1 MEIRFAARFKEA
13 LSGFGTRK
21 NSSQEEEDFRTY
33 RMSRKETAKTLLLL
47 LSMLGLLSYVFY
59 DSFLPMVLLFP
70 GAAVFFLK
78 RERKKRA
85 EARDEQL
92 KKEFLTGASLL
103 GDYLRS
109 GYSIENAI
117 RGSVSELAE
126 VWGED
131 SSIVGEWR
139 RMEKHMSLNM
149 SAEEAFKEFGRRTGI
164 EQIREFSEIFSIVKR
179 SGGRLHETVASVTGL
194 LTEQF
199 AVEDQIRTMTAAKRY
214 EQRIMDVMPVGILMY
229 IRLTS
234 PGLLTVM
241 YTTWTG
247 RLAMTVCLAMY
258 AAAFLWAE
266 KIIAIKV

>member
-1 MEIRFAARFKEA
+1 
-13 LSGFGTRK
+13 
-21 NSSQEEEDFRTY
+21 
-33 RMSRKETAKTLLLL
+33 
-47 LSMLGLLSYVFY
+47 
-59 DSFLPMVLLFP
+59 
-70 GAAVFFLK
+70 
-78 RERKKRA
+78 
-85 EARDEQL
+85 
-92 KKEFLTGASLL
+92 
-103 GDYLRS
+103 
-109 GYSIENAI
+109 
-117 RGSVSELAE
+117 
-126 VWGED
+126 
-131 SSIVGEWR
+131 
-139 RMEKHMSLNM
+139 
-149 SAEEAFKEFGRRTGI
+149 
-164 EQIREFSEIFSIVKR
+164 
-179 SGGRLHETVASVTGL
+179 VASVTGL